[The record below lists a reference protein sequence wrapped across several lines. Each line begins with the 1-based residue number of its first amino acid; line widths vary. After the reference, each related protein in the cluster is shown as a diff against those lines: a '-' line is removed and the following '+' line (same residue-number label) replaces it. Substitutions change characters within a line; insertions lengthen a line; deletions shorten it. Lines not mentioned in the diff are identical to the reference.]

1 MISLPAPHLL
11 TFDEMTTLRV
21 GQVWKTEEGYDVTL
35 KDRYKEG
42 GDKSD
47 VFVGDDGFHY
57 SSDGIARGTVNPCCS
72 KLVELIAQAR
82 HESIVYREVVEINGR
97 AVSIA
102 TCDYTDKI
110 HELIEQGDLAA
121 TDTDIV
127 DYVKNDICEL
137 RF

>member
-1 MISLPAPHLL
+1 
-11 TFDEMTTLRV
+11 MTTLRV
-21 GQVWKTEEGYDVTL
+21 GQVWKTEKGYDVTL
-35 KDRYKEG
+35 KNHYKG
-42 GDKSD
+42 GDSGFEGD
-47 VFVGDDGFHY
+47 VFVGDDGFYY
-57 SSDGIARGTVNPCCS
+57 SSDGIARGCYVNPCCS
-72 KLVELIAQAR
+72 KLVELIAQAK

-97 AVSIA
+97 AISIA

-110 HELIEQGDLAA
+110 NGLIEQGDLAD